1 MKQFLISEDE
11 KISILSKH
19 KALMKEQHKSL
30 INEQQN
36 TSLEILRKAVKGG
49 CLRNGQLVQSKLD
62 PTKYIYRAKTDSGLD
77 IDFFG
82 DMTYKFRESGKTG
95 KWKMCQQA
103 IDMETNAAN
112 TAAANAE
119 TKKVNDAKIASL
131 KLQNYKTQDELI
143 AAGADL
149 NTLDRVYDKVT
160 VGQVNLYRQ
169 KGDATKVD
177 QQTGTTQK
185 KEEQKAFIG
194 KYEDLGYVV
203 PGVTN
208 GYDRTKVN
216 GMTTITAIELD
227 PRKTTSDLF
236 PDGLTLYYDPNKQK
250 NIKSDES
257 LVSNLLKNQSV
268 DREACRKNVEDYYR
282 LFKTGATIDPADLY
296 KVKAVVQ
303 ACKNQHYGK
312 WGALGG
318 GKKLDNY
325 LDILDGTIE
334 GGPMRYGEDSFWR
347 LKKK

>member
-11 KISILSKH
+11 RISILSKH

-36 TSLEILRKAVKGG
+36 TSLDILRKAVKGG

-119 TKKVNDAKIASL
+119 IKKDNDAKIASL
-131 KLQNYKTQDELI
+131 KQQNYKTKEELV

-169 KGDATKVD
+169 KGDATKIVKGTGTKQFDDD
-177 QQTGTTQK
+177 QQ
-185 KEEQKAFIG
+185 AFIE
-194 KYEDLGYVV
+194 KYERAGYVV
-203 PGVTN
+203 PGVTK

-216 GMTTITAIELD
+216 GMRTVTAIELD
-227 PRKTTSDLF
+227 PRETTKDLF
-236 PDGLTLYYDPNKQK
+236 PNGLTLYYDPNKQK
-250 NIKSDES
+250 NIKSDKS
-257 LVSNLLKNQSV
+257 LVSDLLKNQAV

-282 LFKTGATIDPADLY
+282 LFKTNATIDPSILY
-296 KVKAVVQ
+296 KVKTVVQ

-312 WGALGG
+312 WGVLGG
-318 GKKLDNY
+318 GKKLDEY
-325 LDILDGTIE
+325 LDILSGVKE
-334 GGPMRYGEDSFWR
+334 GGPMSYGEGSVWR
-347 LKKK
+347 LK

>member
-36 TSLEILRKAVKGG
+36 PSLEILRKAVKGG

-119 TKKVNDAKIASL
+119 TKRDNAAKIASL
-131 KLQNYKTQDELI
+131 KQQNYKTKEELI

-149 NTLDRVYDKVT
+149 NTIDKSYDK
-160 VGQVNLYRQ
+160 QVIGNVALYKL
-169 KGDATKVD
+169 KGDVNDLTLSGGTQDFDAK
-177 QQTGTTQK
+177 QQ
-185 KEEQKAFIG
+185 AFIN
-194 KYEDLGYVV
+194 KYLKAPFGYVLNPPREQRSQMKAVTAADLGA
-203 PGVTN
+203 
-208 GYDRTKVN
+208 D
-216 GMTTITAIELD
+216 
-227 PRKTTSDLF
+227 SDLF
-236 PDGLTLYYDPNKQK
+236 PNGLTLYYDPNAQK
-250 NIKSDES
+250 NIKSDQS
-257 LVSNLLKNQSV
+257 LVSDILKNQAV

-282 LFKTGATIDPADLY
+282 SYKTDATIDPATLY
-296 KVKAVVQ
+296 KVKRVVQ

-312 WGALGG
+312 WGVLGG
-318 GKKLDNY
+318 GKKLDDY
-325 LDILDGTIE
+325 LDILSGVKE
-334 GGPMRYGEDSFWR
+334 GGPMSYGDNAFWR
-347 LKKK
+347 LK

>member
-36 TSLEILRKAVKGG
+36 PSLEILRKAVKGG

-119 TKKVNDAKIASL
+119 TKRDNAAKIASL
-131 KLQNYKTQDELI
+131 KQQNYKTKEELI

-149 NTLDRVYDKVT
+149 NTIDKSYDK
-160 VGQVNLYRQ
+160 QVIGNVALYKL
-169 KGDATKVD
+169 KGDVNDLTLSGGTQDFDAK
-177 QQTGTTQK
+177 QQ
-185 KEEQKAFIG
+185 AFIN
-194 KYEDLGYVV
+194 KYLKAPFGYVLNPPREQRSQMKAVTAADLGA
-203 PGVTN
+203 
-208 GYDRTKVN
+208 D
-216 GMTTITAIELD
+216 
-227 PRKTTSDLF
+227 SDLF
-236 PDGLTLYYDPNKQK
+236 PNGLTLYYDPNAQK
-250 NIKSDES
+250 NIKSDQS
-257 LVSNLLKNQSV
+257 LVSDILKNQAV

-282 LFKTGATIDPADLY
+282 SYKTDATIDPATLY

-312 WGALGG
+312 WGVLGG
-318 GKKLDNY
+318 GKKLDDY
-325 LDILDGTIE
+325 LDILSGVKE
-334 GGPMRYGEDSFWR
+334 GGPMSYGDNAFWR
-347 LKKK
+347 LK

>member
-36 TSLEILRKAVKGG
+36 PSLEILRKAVKGG

-119 TKKVNDAKIASL
+119 IKKDNDAKIASL
-131 KLQNYKTQDELI
+131 KQQNYKTKEELV

-169 KGDATKVD
+169 KGDATKIVKGTGTKQFDDD
-177 QQTGTTQK
+177 QQ
-185 KEEQKAFIG
+185 AFIE
-194 KYEDLGYVV
+194 KYERAGYVV
-203 PGVTN
+203 PGVTK

-216 GMTTITAIELD
+216 GMRTVTAIELD
-227 PRKTTSDLF
+227 PRETTKDLF
-236 PDGLTLYYDPNKQK
+236 PNGLTLYYDPNKQK
-250 NIKSDES
+250 NIKSDKS
-257 LVSNLLKNQSV
+257 LVSDLLKNQAV

-282 LFKTGATIDPADLY
+282 LFKTNATIDPSILY
-296 KVKAVVQ
+296 KVKTVVQ

-312 WGALGG
+312 WGVLGG
-318 GKKLDNY
+318 GKKLDEY
-325 LDILDGTIE
+325 LDILSGVKE
-334 GGPMRYGEDSFWR
+334 GGPMSYGEGSVWR
-347 LKKK
+347 LK

>member
-36 TSLEILRKAVKGG
+36 TSLDILRKAVKGG

-119 TKKVNDAKIASL
+119 IKKDNDAKIASL
-131 KLQNYKTQDELI
+131 KQQNYKTKEELV

-169 KGDATKVD
+169 KGDATKIV
-177 QQTGTTQK
+177 TGTGTKQFDD
-185 KEEQKAFIG
+185 EQQAFIT
-194 KYEDLGYVV
+194 KYEGLKYVV
-203 PGVTN
+203 PGVTK

-216 GMTTITAIELD
+216 GMRTVTAIELD
-227 PRKTTSDLF
+227 PRETTKDLF
-236 PDGLTLYYDPNKQK
+236 PNGLTLYYDPNKQDDIGSK
-250 NIKSDES
+250 QS
-257 LVSNLLKNQSV
+257 LVSDLLKNQAI

-282 LFKTGATIDPADLY
+282 LFKTDATIDPADLY
-296 KVKAVVQ
+296 KVKTVVQ

-312 WGALGG
+312 WGVLGG
-318 GKKLDNY
+318 GKKLDEY
-325 LDILDGTIE
+325 LDILSGVKE
-334 GGPMRYGEDSFWR
+334 GGPMSYGEGSVWR
-347 LKKK
+347 LK

>member
-11 KISILSKH
+11 RISILSKH
-19 KALMKEQHKSL
+19 KALMKEQHKPL
-30 INEQQN
+30 INEQN
-36 TSLEILRKAVKGG
+36 TSLDILRKAVKGG

-177 QQTGTTQK
+177 QKTGTTQF
-185 KEEQKAFIG
+185 KEEQKAFIE
-194 KYEDLGYVV
+194 KYEKDGYVV
-203 PGVTN
+203 PGVTK

-216 GMTTITAIELD
+216 GMRTVTAIELD
-227 PRKTTSDLF
+227 PRETTKDLF
-236 PDGLTLYYDPNKQK
+236 PNGLTLYYDPNKQDDIGSK
-250 NIKSDES
+250 QS
-257 LVSNLLKNQSV
+257 LVSDLLKNQAI

-282 LFKTGATIDPADLY
+282 LFKTDATIDPANLY
-296 KVKAVVQ
+296 KVKTVVQ

-312 WGALGG
+312 WGVLGG

-325 LDILDGTIE
+325 LDILSGVKE
-334 GGPMRYGEDSFWR
+334 GGPMSYGEGSVWR
-347 LKKK
+347 LK

>member
-11 KISILSKH
+11 RISILSKH
-19 KALMKEQHKSL
+19 KALMKEQHKPL
-30 INEQQN
+30 INEQN
-36 TSLEILRKAVKGG
+36 TSLDILRKAVKGG

-119 TKKVNDAKIASL
+119 IKKDNDAKIASL
-131 KLQNYKTQDELI
+131 KQQNYKTKEELV

-177 QQTGTTQK
+177 QKTGTTQF
-185 KEEQKAFIG
+185 KEEQRAFIE
-194 KYEDLGYVV
+194 KYERAGYVV
-203 PGVTN
+203 PGVTK

-216 GMTTITAIELD
+216 GMRTVTAIELD
-227 PRKTTSDLF
+227 PRETTKDLF
-236 PDGLTLYYDPNKQK
+236 PNGLTLYYDPNKQDDIGSK
-250 NIKSDES
+250 QS
-257 LVSNLLKNQSV
+257 LVSDLLKNQAI

-282 LFKTGATIDPADLY
+282 LFKTDATIDPADLY
-296 KVKAVVQ
+296 KVKTVVQ

-312 WGALGG
+312 WGVLGG
-318 GKKLDNY
+318 GKKLDEY
-325 LDILDGTIE
+325 LDILSGVKE
-334 GGPMRYGEDSFWR
+334 GGPMSYGEGSVWR
-347 LKKK
+347 LK

>member
-36 TSLEILRKAVKGG
+36 PSLEILRKAVKGG

-119 TKKVNDAKIASL
+119 TKRDNAAKIASL
-131 KLQNYKTQDELI
+131 KQQNYKTKEELI

-149 NTLDRVYDKVT
+149 NTIDKSYDK
-160 VGQVNLYRQ
+160 QVIGNVALYKL
-169 KGDATKVD
+169 KGDVNDLTLSGGTQDFDAK
-177 QQTGTTQK
+177 QQ
-185 KEEQKAFIG
+185 AFIN
-194 KYEDLGYVV
+194 KYLKAPFGYVLNPPREQRSQMKAVTAADLGA
-203 PGVTN
+203 
-208 GYDRTKVN
+208 D
-216 GMTTITAIELD
+216 
-227 PRKTTSDLF
+227 SDLF
-236 PDGLTLYYDPNKQK
+236 PNGLTLYYDPNAQK
-250 NIKSDES
+250 NIKSDKS
-257 LVSNLLKNQSV
+257 LVSDILKNQAV

-282 LFKTGATIDPADLY
+282 SYKTDATIDPATLY

-312 WGALGG
+312 WGVLGG
-318 GKKLDNY
+318 GKKLDDY
-325 LDILDGTIE
+325 LDILSGVKE
-334 GGPMRYGEDSFWR
+334 GGPMSYGDNAVWR
-347 LKKK
+347 LK